1 MPFTLSHPAAVLP
14 FVRRPFSAA
23 ALVAGAVAPDMP
35 YFARTVPVP
44 VTAESWYEPFMN
56 ATTSHGPLGALTVAL
71 PYALALWGLYLL
83 ARRPVGALLPAGPPP
98 SSEPGDPA
106 TVLRRGGW
114 VLLSLL
120 IGIATHLVWDSFT
133 HGDGWVV
140 LHVPFLT
147 DQLVEGL
154 TWARA
159 LQHVSTVVGLV
170 VLAVYL
176 WRRRSRTVRRAAA
189 DRRSALRLGLVVAG
203 VVAVGAVAGTV
214 ELWGATGLSA
224 GETFEVAIASAVT
237 GACAALVAALLLYVV
252 AWWLVAGWAVAGCV
266 AKSRNGSQNAR

>member
-23 ALVAGAVAPDMP
+23 ALVAGAMAPDMP
-35 YFARTVPVP
+35 YFARTMPVP

-83 ARRPVGALLPAGPPP
+83 ARRPVGALLPAGPPRDP
-98 SSEPGDPA
+98 EPGGTA
-106 TVLRRGGW
+106 AVLRRGGW

-147 DQLVEGL
+147 DQLVAGL
-154 TWARA
+154 TWSRA

-176 WRRRSRTVRRAAA
+176 WRRRSWLTQRAAQ
-189 DRRSALRLGLVVAG
+189 RRRNVSRLGVIVAG

-214 ELWGATGLSA
+214 ELWGATDLSA
-224 GETFEVAIASAVT
+224 GELVEVAIASAVT
-237 GACAALVAALLLYVV
+237 GACAALVAALILYVV
-252 AWWLVAGWAVAGCV
+252 AWWAARWVMARRVA
-266 AKSRNGSQNAR
+266 QNAR